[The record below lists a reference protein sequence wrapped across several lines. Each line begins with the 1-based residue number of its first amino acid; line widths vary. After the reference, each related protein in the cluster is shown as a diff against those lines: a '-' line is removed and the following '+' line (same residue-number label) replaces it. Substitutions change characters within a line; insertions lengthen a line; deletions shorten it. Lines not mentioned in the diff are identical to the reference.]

1 METYKSDQFVIDH
14 NINLIYSKL
23 SNPSMF
29 REQMDKNGDR
39 IADEAREKIDK
50 VRLLEDGISI
60 DSPMGAMKLSVS
72 ESVEPSLVKYV
83 AQSSPVPFGLA
94 VNLEAIDDDHTSAIA
109 EINIELPMMLRAM
122 VGGQLKEGAKK
133 MAQVIAKLPYGEM

>member
-29 REQMDKNGDR
+29 REQMEKNRDR
-39 IADEAREKIDK
+39 IPDEARENLNK
-50 VRLLEDGISI
+50 VKFEDDGISI

-83 AQSSPVPFGLA
+83 AQSSPVPFGLT
-94 VNLEAIDDDHTSAIA
+94 VNLEAIDEERTNAIA
-109 EINIELPMMLRAM
+109 EINIELPMMLRGM
-122 VGGQLKEGAKK
+122 IGGKLTEGAQKLGE
-133 MAQVIAKLPYGEM
+133 VLTKLPYGEI